1 MLRFGQEPTPQ
12 DPESVAAPALA
23 LHPRD
28 WLGLNPG
35 MSAWFHAGAGLA
47 AGYGLILGIRLLGR
61 LIFKKEAMGLGDA
74 KLLAL
79 IGVGRVLVYDMDRIE
94 RSNLSRGVLF
104 RDDDEGALKVDV
116 AARRMR
122 ELNPE
127 IRVTARAEN
136 VVHRAGLGV
145 FLWADVV
152 ICGLDNRE
160 ARVFVNSA
168 CARTGRTWVD
178 GAVEGLAGVEA
189 HRHCRARPCP

>member
-1 MLRFGQEPTPQ
+1 MTTASAADEPLLAIQATLENRYHRQ
-12 DPESVAAPALA
+12 TLIEWWDQHRVAQARVLVV
-23 LHPRD
+23 
-28 WLGLNPG
+28 G
-35 MSAWFHAGAGLA
+35 AGALGNE
-47 AGYGLILGIRLLGR
+47 IL
-61 LIFKKEAMGLGDA
+61 

-136 VVHRAGLGV
+136 VVAG
-145 FLWADVV
+145 
-152 ICGLDNRE
+152 
-160 ARVFVNSA
+160 ARS
-168 CARTGRTWVD
+168 
-178 GAVEGLAGVEA
+178 L
-189 HRHCRARPCP
+189 RAR